1 MEKKLELHLAELLYK
16 TEGEDI
22 ICQGKETGKKKKQTK
37 SYSRTEIFMKERGK
51 TCHRTVVTL
60 ST

>member
-22 ICQGKETGKKKKQTK
+22 ICQGKETGKKKQTK
-37 SYSRTEIFMKERGK
+37 SYSRTEICMKERGK
-51 TCHRTVVTL
+51 TCQRTVVTL

>member
-22 ICQGKETGKKKKQTK
+22 ICQGKETGKKKLRAIVELK
-37 SYSRTEIFMKERGK
+37 YS
-51 TCHRTVVTL
+51 
-60 ST
+60 